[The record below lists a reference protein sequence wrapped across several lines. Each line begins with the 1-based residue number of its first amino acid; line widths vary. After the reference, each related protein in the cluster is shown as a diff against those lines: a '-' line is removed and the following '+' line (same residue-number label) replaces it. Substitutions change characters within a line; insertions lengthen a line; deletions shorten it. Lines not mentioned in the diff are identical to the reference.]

1 LPSTELT
8 PEVIPIARAEFINC
22 PPPLR
27 GSPRFTRGTEERACS
42 IPPAGRGNLKEGASF
57 VRVFAK
63 FGVAI
68 SISHSRLVEVLKRPE
83 DIL

>member
-1 LPSTELT
+1 MPSTELT
-8 PEVIPIARAEFINC
+8 PEVIPIARLLIA
-22 PPPLR
+22 PLLR
-27 GSPRFTRGTEERACS
+27 GSPRFARGTEERACS
-42 IPPAGRGNLKEGASF
+42 IPPAGRGNLKEGGSF

-68 SISHSRLVEVLKRPE
+68 GISHSRLVEVLKRPE

>member
-1 LPSTELT
+1 MPPSL
-8 PEVIPIARAEFINC
+8 EVP
-22 PPPLR
+22 
-27 GSPRFTRGTEERACS
+27 PRFTRGNEERACS
-42 IPPAGRGNLKEGASF
+42 IPPAGRGNLKEGVSF

-68 SISHSRLVEVLKRPE
+68 GISHSRLVEVLKRPE